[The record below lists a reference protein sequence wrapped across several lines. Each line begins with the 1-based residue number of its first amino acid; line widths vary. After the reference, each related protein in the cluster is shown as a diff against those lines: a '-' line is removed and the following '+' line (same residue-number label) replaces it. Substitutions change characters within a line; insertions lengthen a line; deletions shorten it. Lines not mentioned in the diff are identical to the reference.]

1 MPDSGS
7 FETCPTDVVR
17 ASPERVWDLLT
28 NPARLD
34 WLGVKVVEAP
44 ARDLA
49 VGDRLVFGPAP
60 GLHMS
65 WDVLSVE
72 PLRALELDVKVPF
85 GIRNHE
91 IVVVS
96 PSAAIAVALRSLET
110 SASFQAGGGD
120 SSVASCGASSSA
132 TRPRRL
138 RG

>member
-1 MPDSGS
+1 MAGSDS
-7 FETCPTDVVR
+7 FETCPTDIIH
-17 ASPERVWDLLT
+17 ASPERVWELLV
-28 NPARLD
+28 NPARLG

-60 GLHMS
+60 GLRLS

-72 PLRALELDVKVPF
+72 PQRTLELDVKVPF

-96 PSAAIAVALRSLET
+96 PVGI
-110 SASFQAGGGD
+110 D
-120 SSVASCGASSSA
+120 SCRV
-132 TRPRRL
+132 TFT
-138 RG
+138 